1 MQSELQRLGEQS
13 RKLVSDVLS
22 AIESA
27 DAVAV
32 VERPGRT
39 GAAGGSR
46 EESRR
51 SQPDA
56 AAARRDDLGVTL
68 QDFENGRFVVLLLG
82 TDIQTQRWS
91 VGGRPAVR
99 LSSE

>member
-1 MQSELQRLGEQS
+1 MPSKALTQWLSSSVQGELELLEAVERRVGEASLTLQRL
-13 RKLVSDVLS
+13 
-22 AIESA
+22 
-27 DAVAV
+27 
-32 VERPGRT
+32 
-39 GAAGGSR
+39 
-46 EESRR
+46 EETTW
-51 SQPDA
+51 
-56 AAARRDDLGVTL
+56 GVTL